1 MRVYALLCG
10 TLLTVGSIA
19 IAQLAV
25 QSAAPGRPGA
35 RLAAPDPALPDA
47 IWQGG
52 AVAPITVEARA
63 VAPLAATLSERGGRT
78 PSVAHRA
85 PARRAHRA
93 VATGAPA
100 SATPESAL
108 PSTPT
113 H

>member
-1 MRVYALLCG
+1 G
-10 TLLTVGSIA
+10 TLLTVGSAA

-25 QSAAPGRPGA
+25 QSAVPARPGA
-35 RLAAPDPALPDA
+35 PTAAAPDPALPDV

-63 VAPLAATLSERGGRT
+63 VAPIAATLSELGGRT
-78 PSVAHRA
+78 PSAAHRA

-100 SATPESAL
+100 GAAVETAL
-108 PSTPT
+108 PTTTT